1 MTYCFHVGICLCL
14 VLFQT
19 TVMPY
24 FHLFDRFYDLLAP
37 FVIYLSLF
45 QSLRQSIPVILFFGF
60 LMDSLSGGPFGL
72 YLTTYIWLFIGVKW
86 IITFLHIGDSF
97 LLPFIVA
104 AGVLLQNCIF
114 IGTIAISE
122 PGTQFLSAAI
132 SMATVQVLWA
142 IFTGPIFLMFF
153 NYSHGK
159 WNKWLEKVFAK
170 VNS

>member
-1 MTYCFHVGICLCL
+1 MTYCFHVGICICL
-14 VLFQT
+14 VLLQT

-24 FHLFDRFYDLLAP
+24 FNLFDRFYDLLSP

-45 QSLRQSIPVILFFGF
+45 HSLRQSIPVILFFGIM
-60 LMDSLSGGPFGL
+60 MDSLSGGPFGL
-72 YLTTYIWLFIGVKW
+72 YLTTYIWLFAGVRW
-86 IITFLHIGDSF
+86 IITFLHVGDSF

-114 IGTIAISE
+114 IGIIAMSK

-132 SMATVQVLWA
+132 STVTIQVLWA

-153 NYSHGK
+153 NYSHK
-159 WNKWLEKVFAK
+159 RWNNWLKKVVVK
-170 VNS
+170 EN

>member
-1 MTYCFHVGICLCL
+1 MTYCFHFGICLCL

-24 FHLFDRFYDLLAP
+24 FHLFDSFYDLLSP

-86 IITFLHIGDSF
+86 IITFLHVGDSL

-114 IGTIAISE
+114 IGTIAIFE
-122 PGTQFLSAAI
+122 PGTQFLSAAL
-132 SMATVQVLWA
+132 STVTVQVLWA

-159 WNKWLEKVFAK
+159 WNKWLKKVFVK
-170 VNS
+170 ES

>member
-24 FHLFDRFYDLLAP
+24 FHLFDSFYDLLSP

-86 IITFLHIGDSF
+86 IITFLHVGNSL

-114 IGTIAISE
+114 IGTIAIFE
-122 PGTQFLSAAI
+122 PGTQFLSAAL
-132 SMATVQVLWA
+132 STVMLQVLWA

-159 WNKWLEKVFAK
+159 WNKWLKKVFVK
-170 VNS
+170 ES

>member
-24 FHLFDRFYDLLAP
+24 FHLFDRFYDLLSP

-45 QSLRQSIPVILFFGF
+45 RSLRQSIPVILFFGF

-86 IITFLHIGDSF
+86 IITFLHLGDSF

-114 IGTIAISE
+114 IGTIAMFE
-122 PGTQFLSAAI
+122 PGTQFLSAAVSI
-132 SMATVQVLWA
+132 VTIQVLWA
-142 IFTGPIFLMFF
+142 IFTGPILLMFF
-153 NYSHGK
+153 NYSYGR
-159 WNKWLEKVFAK
+159 WNKWLKKVFVK
-170 VNS
+170 ES

>member
-1 MTYCFHVGICLCL
+1 MTYCFHVGICICL
-14 VLFQT
+14 VLLQT

-24 FHLFDRFYDLLAP
+24 FHLFDRFYDLLSP

-45 QSLRQSIPVILFFGF
+45 HSLRQSIPVILFFGIV
-60 LMDSLSGGPFGL
+60 MDSLSGGPFGL
-72 YLTTYIWLFIGVKW
+72 YLTTYIWLFVGVRW
-86 IITFLHIGDSF
+86 IITFLHVGDSF

-114 IGTIAISE
+114 IGIIAMFK

-132 SMATVQVLWA
+132 STVTIQVLWA

-153 NYSHGK
+153 NYSHK
-159 WNKWLEKVFAK
+159 RWNNWLKKVVVK
-170 VNS
+170 EN